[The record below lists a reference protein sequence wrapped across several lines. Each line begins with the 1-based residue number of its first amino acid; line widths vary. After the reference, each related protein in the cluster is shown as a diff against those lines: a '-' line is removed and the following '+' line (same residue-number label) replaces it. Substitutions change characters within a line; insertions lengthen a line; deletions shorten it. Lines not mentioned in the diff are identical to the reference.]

1 MSKWKMSLLI
11 SVTIPAI
18 LLAGCTTD
26 KDVVIKP
33 DKEPS
38 QIVQVDEREP
48 VKLSVVEVS
57 DLYAEDKSL
66 LDYTEELAELGYPES
81 YKEILLEQE
90 QDYGDG
96 HGHGFT
102 KKGLVYEVEDGFA
115 MIEYD
120 ADTDDVLA
128 ITGYQNEQE
137 LILQEMK
144 TKAFAKESEQI
155 AEQDETKKAE
165 LQKEVDAM
173 WAEIGELETHPE

>member
-1 MSKWKMSLLI
+1 MNLLI
-11 SVTIPAI
+11 FVTIPAI
-18 LLAGCTTD
+18 LLAGCTAD
-26 KDVVIKP
+26 KEAVIKP

-38 QIVQVDEREP
+38 QVVQVDEREP
-48 VKLSVVEVS
+48 VKLSVVDVS

-66 LDYTEELAELGYPES
+66 LDYTEELADLGYPEP

-90 QDYGDG
+90 
-96 HGHGFT
+96 HELT
-102 KKGLVYEVEDGFA
+102 KKGLVYKVKDGFA
-115 MIEYD
+115 MIEFD
-120 ADTDDVLA
+120 ADTDAVLA

-173 WAEIGELETHPE
+173 WAEIGELETNPE

>member
-1 MSKWKMSLLI
+1 MSKWKKSLLI
-11 SVTIPAI
+11 SVTI
-18 LLAGCTTD
+18 
-26 KDVVIKP
+26 
-33 DKEPS
+33 
-38 QIVQVDEREP
+38 P

-66 LDYTEELAELGYPES
+66 SDYTEELAELGYPEP

-90 QDYGDG
+90 
-96 HGHGFT
+96 HELT